1 MKQWIVVATAVACG
15 AAFCQEPAAKLSFE
29 VVSIKPAAAQAPN
42 QVRMMR
48 GGDPGR
54 ARFAGFSLR
63 DYIRIAYRV
72 KDFQVEGPAWIDSDR
87 FDVEGKLPEGA
98 SESQEPEMLQ
108 TMLEERFGLKLHRET
123 KDHAIFALVPAKG
136 GAKLKPTE
144 AKAMAGLPGLDGPP
158 PARGGRGGL
167 PRNAMMI
174 QMDDQ
179 GAHVKAAGVT
189 LGQLSE
195 MLSRF
200 TERPVIDMTKIDGQY
215 DFDLVLSP
223 EALRAARGS
232 GGGMMLTGPP
242 PGAGGG
248 APGAGAAS
256 GGGESGRPADA
267 QMSGGTIQ
275 EAVERYGL
283 KLEPRKAAMEILVVD
298 HIEKAPV
305 EN

>member
-1 MKQWIVVATAVACG
+1 MKQWIVLGTAVACG

-29 VVSIKPAAAQAPN
+29 VVSIKPSAPQPMN
-42 QVRMMR
+42 QMRMMR

-54 ARFAGFSLR
+54 ARFTGFSLC
-63 DYIRIAYRV
+63 DYIRIAYGV

-87 FDVEGKLPEGA
+87 FDVEGKLPDGA

-108 TMLEERFGLKLHRET
+108 SMLEERFHLKLHRET
-123 KDHAIFALVPAKG
+123 KDHAIFALVPGKSG
-136 GAKLKPTE
+136 PKLQVSE
-144 AKAMAGLPGLDGPP
+144 AKPVAGGNLAGPP
-158 PARGGRGGL
+158 PLPNGRGGL
-167 PRNAMMI
+167 PRNAMMV
-174 QMDDQ
+174 QVDDQ

-189 LGQLSE
+189 MGQLAE

-200 TERPVIDMTKIDGQY
+200 AERPVVDMTKIDGQY
-215 DFDLVLSP
+215 DFDLVVSP
-223 EALRAARGS
+223 ENLRGGRGP

-242 PGAGGG
+242 PGAGG
-248 APGAGAAS
+248 AP

-267 QMSGGTIQ
+267 PMAGGTIQ

-283 KLEPRKAAMEILVVD
+283 KLDPRKAAMEILVVD
-298 HIEKAPV
+298 HIEKTPV

>member
-1 MKQWIVVATAVACG
+1 MKQWIIMATAVACG

-29 VVSIKPAAAQAPN
+29 VVSIKPSAPQPMN
-42 QVRMMR
+42 QMRMMR

-54 ARFAGFSLR
+54 ARFTGFSLR

-108 TMLEERFGLKLHRET
+108 SMLEERFHLQLHRET
-123 KDHAIFALVPAKG
+123 KDHAIFALVPGKG
-136 GAKLKPTE
+136 GPKLKATE
-144 AKAMAGLPGLDGPP
+144 AKPAAGGNLAGPP
-158 PARGGRGGL
+158 PLPRGRGAAL
-167 PRNAMMI
+167 PRNAMMMQI
-174 QMDDQ
+174 DDQ

-189 LGQLSE
+189 LGQLAE

-200 TERPVIDMTKIDGQY
+200 TERPVVDMTKIDGEY
-215 DFDLVLSP
+215 DFDLVIAP
-223 EALRAARGS
+223 DQLRGA
-232 GGGMMLTGPP
+232 GGGAMMMGPP

-248 APGAGAAS
+248 GAG
-256 GGGESGRPADA
+256 GGAESGRPADA
-267 QMSGGTIQ
+267 PTAGGTIP

-283 KLEPRKAAMEILVVD
+283 NLEPRKAAMEILVVD
-298 HIEKAPV
+298 RIDKTPS

>member
-1 MKQWIVVATAVACG
+1 MKQWMVLATAVACG

-29 VVSIKPAAAQAPN
+29 VVSIKPAAPQAPN
-42 QVRMMR
+42 QMRMLR

-54 ARFAGFSLR
+54 ARFTGFSLR

-72 KDFQVEGPAWIDSDR
+72 KDFQVEGPEWIDSDR
-87 FDVEGKLPEGA
+87 FDVEGKLPEGT

-108 TMLEERFGLKLHRET
+108 TMLEERFHLKLHRET
-123 KDHAIFALVPAKG
+123 KDHAIFALVPGKG
-136 GAKLKPTE
+136 GPKLKPTE
-144 AKAMAGLPGLDGPP
+144 AKAVVGGNLAGPP
-158 PARGGRGGL
+158 PLPSGRGAL
-167 PRNAMMI
+167 PRNAMMMQI
-174 QMDDQ
+174 DDQ
-179 GAHVKAAGVT
+179 GAHIKAAGVT

-200 TERPVIDMTKIDGQY
+200 TERPVVDMTKIDGQY
-215 DFDLVLSP
+215 DFDLVISP
-223 EALRAARGS
+223 ENLRGRGGP
-232 GGGMMLTGPP
+232 GGGMMMMGPP

-248 APGAGAAS
+248 EGD
-256 GGGESGRPADA
+256 RPADA
-267 QMSGGTIQ
+267 PMTGGTIP

-298 HIEKAPV
+298 HIEKTPV